1 MAGMAMSLRVVVPP
15 HPLIAHWLTLLRDEA
30 TPAPLYGTA
39 LVELGRWLTYEAVR
53 DWLPQQAVEVPTALG
68 RSEGS
73 VVESSVPVLAL
84 PLLPAG
90 LGLWEGA
97 RTVLPAAALAPLHRA
112 AASETGTGS
121 GIVGL
126 PSRIGPR
133 VGVLVFATELAA
145 PDTVL
150 ALIDQLG
157 GLGVEGARLRLI
169 TALASAPALSALATA
184 HPELTVYSAGIDAE
198 LNAQGRIVPGFGHAE
213 SRFTGIDAT
222 GCLG

>member
-15 HPLIAHWLTLLRDEA
+15 HPLIAHWLTLLRDDA

-53 DWLPQQAVEVPTALG
+53 DWLPQQAVEVRTALG
-68 RSEGS
+68 RSDGT
-73 VVESSVPVLAL
+73 VVEGAVPVLAL

-97 RTVLPAAALAPLHRA
+97 RTVLPAAALAPLHLAGA
-112 AASETGTGS
+112 AATAGGAE
-121 GIVGL
+121 VWGL
-126 PSRIGPR
+126 PSVIGAR
-133 VGVLVFATELAA
+133 VGVLVFLAELAS
-145 PDTVL
+145 PDRVL
-150 ALIDQLG
+150 ALLDQLG
-157 GLGVEGARLRLI
+157 GLGVEGPRLRLI

-184 HPELTVYSAGIDAE
+184 HPDLTVYSAGIDAE
-198 LNAQGRIVPGFGHAE
+198 LDAQGRIVPGFGDAS
-213 SRFTGIDAT
+213 SRFTGIDAL